1 MHRGTLYG
9 VVQARVS
16 MWASNRDSVF
26 LSKVFLENVMI
37 SSLEGILT
45 PRPIAK
51 VASSEARA
59 DLALLF

>member
-1 MHRGTLYG
+1 MHQGTLYG

-59 DLALLF
+59 DLTLLF